1 MFIYDNNN
9 KFKEKRVI
17 TKNIDLEN
25 KGKDSY
31 INPKFIL
38 HATKSPKKK
47 KIEKSK
53 TLQLLFL
60 WMRILLGS
68 CSLGPGISTFRLLSF
83 LGLRDHVFN
92 GQGVLGRSAT
102 G

>member
-1 MFIYDNNN
+1 MFVYDNNN

-17 TKNIDLEN
+17 TKNTDSEH

-31 INPKFIL
+31 INPKVIL
-38 HATKSPKKK
+38 HATKLQK
-47 KIEKSK
+47 ERSK

-60 WMRILLGS
+60 WMWILFGS
-68 CSLGPGISTFRLLSF
+68 CSLGSGISTFRLLSF
-83 LGLRDHVFN
+83 LGLRDHIFN
-92 GQGVLGRSAT
+92 GQGILRWSTT